1 MMQAF
6 QLTSHVSPDGI
17 LQIQLPADLADKD
30 VEIVLTIQAKTLE
43 NTAKLSESPLFG
55 LWRDRP
61 ECEDVQAFVEDL
73 RKGRF

>member
-30 VEIVLTIQAKTLE
+30 VEIVLT
-43 NTAKLSESPLFG
+43 
-55 LWRDRP
+55 
-61 ECEDVQAFVEDL
+61 
-73 RKGRF
+73 

>member
-1 MMQAF
+1 MQTF
-6 QLTSHVSPDGI
+6 QLTSHVNPDGI

-55 LWRDRP
+55 LWRDRA

>member
-1 MMQAF
+1 MQAF

-55 LWRDRP
+55 LWRDRT